1 MVERKKGDTK
11 LIDLRQNLARANK
24 QLKALSQADRRF
36 VGSHAYQLRKS
47 TVTENGDR
55 YGIIYVDSR
64 KPIPESIPLLVE
76 DVCNNL
82 RSALD
87 QISWR
92 LWLSAN
98 PNFNQ
103 PICFPICDTANL
115 FENAALK
122 CIGGL
127 PQDQQAIFESVQPY
141 NRGNNYLSILRD
153 LNHADNQR
161 LNPVVSTTSIVDH
174 IKLRGIISP
183 SGKFKILIDR
193 SKPTELEVGAEL
205 LRVPLEEM
213 VGEID
218 VDRNFKYWQVF
229 GNSPEIAEGLPVVS
243 TLSSIRYEVKWVL
256 DQFRPFLKN

>member
-1 MVERKKGDTK
+1 MGDSK
-11 LIDLRQNLARANK
+11 LMDPRQNLARANK
-24 QLKALSQADRRF
+24 QLKTLSQADRRF

-64 KPIPESIPLLVE
+64 KPIPESMPLLVE
-76 DVCNNL
+76 GVCNNL

-92 LWLSAN
+92 LWRRAN

-103 PICFPICDTANL
+103 PMCFPICDTVKL
-115 FENAALK
+115 FEIGAAK

-127 PQDQQAIFESVQPY
+127 PQDQQAIFEGVQPY
-141 NRGNNYLSILRD
+141 KRGNNYLSILRD
-153 LNHADNQR
+153 LNDADNER
-161 LNPVVSTTSIVDH
+161 LKPLVSTTSIIDQ
-174 IKLRGIISP
+174 IKLRGMISP
-183 SGKFKILIDR
+183 SGKFRIIIDR
-193 SKPTELEVGAEL
+193 SKPAELEVGTEL

-213 VGEID
+213 VGDID
-218 VDRNFKYWQVF
+218 VGRNFKYWQVF
-229 GNSPEIAEGLPVVS
+229 GKSPKIAQGLHVVD

-256 DQFRPFLKN
+256 DQLSPFLKN